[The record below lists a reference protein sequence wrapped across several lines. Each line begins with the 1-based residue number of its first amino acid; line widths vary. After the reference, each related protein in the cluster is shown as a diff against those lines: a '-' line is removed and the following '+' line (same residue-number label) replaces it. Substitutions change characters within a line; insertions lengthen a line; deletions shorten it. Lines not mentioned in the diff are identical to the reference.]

1 MSAAVIVSAYKATNP
16 DGYVEFVKLF
26 PDMPIILLIA
36 LWDDA

>member
-16 DGYVEFVKLF
+16 DGYVEFIKLF

-36 LWDDA
+36 LWSDA